1 MEYVTIEETLK
12 SGDLPADLKP
22 HLVSREVVEG
32 ARPILVCLNAV
43 SVDYSLIGKPG
54 NKISVPVASQLTG
67 ASNIT
72 STSESTIDTSGFT
85 TTDKTI
91 TDVDITADL
100 ILYVAVRISDI
111 LREDQPDI
119 DWVRLLFRN
128 MGAAMAEYR
137 DTEIYDVLM
146 AGVASGNTVNAD
158 TGGTLAPADIADAIR
173 VAKGNNWYPEAGR
186 EYFCIIH
193 PDQEYDLV
201 VDSTFRSADDYPP
214 ERPLV
219 TGEVGYINKCRILV
233 TTQATQAL
241 ALIIAPPNNRWGTV
255 AVHAVKRRTRV
266 RTEREEYYE
275 RQMWVTSARF
285 ATDVVQANGLYLISR
300 C

>member
-1 MEYVTIEETLK
+1 MELVTIEETLK

-22 HLVSREVVEG
+22 HIVSREVVEG
-32 ARPILVCLNAV
+32 ARPILVCLGVV
-43 SVDYSLIGKPG
+43 SINEDLIGKPG

-72 STSESTIDTSGFT
+72 SVAESAIDTSGFS

-91 TDVDITADL
+91 TDVDVTADL
-100 ILYVAVRISDI
+100 IVYVAVRISDI

-137 DTEIYDVLM
+137 DSEIYDVLM
-146 AGVASGNTVNAD
+146 AGVSSGNIVNAA
-158 TGGTLAPADIADAIR
+158 TGGTLASTDIANAIR
-173 VAKGNNWYPEAGR
+173 VAKGNNWYPETGK

-193 PDQEYDLV
+193 PDQEFNLV
-201 VDSTFRSADDYPP
+201 VESTFRSADDYPP

-219 TGEVGYINKCRILV
+219 TGEVGYINKCRVLV

-241 ALIIAPPNNRWGTV
+241 ALIVAPPNNRWGTV
-255 AVHAVKRRTRV
+255 AIHAIKRRTRV

-285 ATDVVQANGLYLISR
+285 ATDVVQANGLYIISR